1 MIAAR
6 PLRFR
11 NGRGAACGAAS
22 LIPRRSGESRGPREI
37 RGGLLTKMS
46 RRGDSET
53 QRRFRGAISAGGGS
67 LEFSLFTR
75 RGGRRKTA
83 PATAPQ
89 LRTYKTAPAPPGPRA
104 SVNISARDFWAEKGW
119 LPKRNSIRTHRQGPP
134 EIWFRIQHV
143 APDDLNAI
151 SGTELHEQFVE
162 IALGPKGAFENG
174 SIGTLKRRVAAD
186 RVVNTAMKARRPA
199 KPPKQPQTPRVV
211 ELLRKAQEWRR
222 QLDVGEVPTQAEIA
236 RREGLTRAR
245 VTQVM
250 SLLRLA
256 PEIQEHLMSLPAV
269 VGRGVV
275 SERALRRVVLL
286 DNSDEQIAQLR
297 SILG

>member
-22 LIPRRSGESRGPREI
+22 LIPRRSGESRGPRED

-75 RGGRRKTA
+75 RDGRRKTA

-119 LPKRNSIRTHRQGPP
+119 LPGR
-134 EIWFRIQHV
+134 
-143 APDDLNAI
+143 
-151 SGTELHEQFVE
+151 
-162 IALGPKGAFENG
+162 GAQRDG
-174 SIGTLKRRVAAD
+174 
-186 RVVNTAMKARRPA
+186 
-199 KPPKQPQTPRVV
+199 
-211 ELLRKAQEWRR
+211 QERFWRR
-222 QLDVGEVPTQAEIA
+222 LFEERSA
-236 RREGLTRAR
+236 RLSSDYRHCTAW
-245 VTQVM
+245 
-250 SLLRLA
+250 
-256 PEIQEHLMSLPAV
+256 
-269 VGRGVV
+269 VV
-275 SERALRRVVLL
+275 SGERSHRWCLRTRIRPDVSA
-286 DNSDEQIAQLR
+286 NTR
-297 SILG
+297 

>member
-11 NGRGAACGAAS
+11 NGRRPVAWQPHPPTVGG
-22 LIPRRSGESRGPREI
+22 ISGPARI

-104 SVNISARDFWAEKGW
+104 SVNISARDSWAERGW
-119 LPKRNSIRTHRQGPP
+119 LPEWGAGRECGRQGLDISHRNRAFTFPRLVFPP
-134 EIWFRIQHV
+134 
-143 APDDLNAI
+143 
-151 SGTELHEQFVE
+151 STGTD
-162 IALGPKGAFENG
+162 ENG
-174 SIGTLKRRVAAD
+174 SKSTNPWIGKYGGTTGSFPSIIQAD
-186 RVVNTAMKARRPA
+186 MESAIAV
-199 KPPKQPQTPRVV
+199 PQ
-211 ELLRKAQEWRR
+211 
-222 QLDVGEVPTQAEIA
+222 
-236 RREGLTRAR
+236 
-245 VTQVM
+245 
-250 SLLRLA
+250 
-256 PEIQEHLMSLPAV
+256 
-269 VGRGVV
+269 
-275 SERALRRVVLL
+275 
-286 DNSDEQIAQLR
+286 
-297 SILG
+297 